1 MAVTKTKILA
11 SMLSGLIVTIF
22 IGIGIMVV
30 FQQDI
35 YKYLFIEE
43 NKNKAFETLTNIQ
56 LKIAQDNYYDDY
68 TSLSNCLKRYN
79 EVLYP
84 NIYVSNVLT
93 NRSRITEQYLTI
105 YKTITVQSVYSVLEN
120 NIIFNTIKDK
130 ICLTYENYTIT

>member
-79 EVLYP
+79 EVLYH

>member
-11 SMLSGLIVTIF
+11 SLLSGLIVTIF

-79 EVLYP
+79 EVLYS
-84 NIYVSNVLT
+84 NIYVSDVLT

>member
-56 LKIAQDNYYDDY
+56 LKIAQNNYYDDY
-68 TSLSNCLKRYN
+68 ISLSNCLKRYN

-84 NIYVSNVLT
+84 NIYVSDVLT